1 MRKIILVYLVLNHYQ
16 RGIMKKALL
25 SAVLLLVSLSSFGE
39 VQTSSLEINSIEVES
54 TKLQDDTIE
63 KEYSNSYQQN
73 DSSELQDDQEE
84 NFNLYNEI
92 RTLVVNKV

>member
-54 TKLQDDTIE
+54 TKLQDDQIE
-63 KEYSNSYQQN
+63 KEYSNSNQQN

>member
-16 RGIMKKALL
+16 RGIMKKAFL

-39 VQTSSLEINSIEVES
+39 VQTSSLEINSIEVET
-54 TKLQDDTIE
+54 TKLQDDQIE
-63 KEYSNSYQQN
+63 KEYSNSNQQN

>member
-16 RGIMKKALL
+16 RGIMKKTLL
-25 SAVLLLVSLSSFGE
+25 SAVLLLISLSSFGE

-54 TKLQDDTIE
+54 TKLQDDQIE
-63 KEYSNSYQQN
+63 KEYSNSNQQN

>member
-16 RGIMKKALL
+16 RGIMKKAFL

>member
-1 MRKIILVYLVLNHYQ
+1 
-16 RGIMKKALL
+16 MKKALL

-39 VQTSSLEINSIEVES
+39 VQTSSLEINSIEVET
-54 TKLQDDTIE
+54 TKLQDDQIE
-63 KEYSNSYQQN
+63 KEYSNSNQQN

>member
-1 MRKIILVYLVLNHYQ
+1 
-16 RGIMKKALL
+16 MKKALL

-54 TKLQDDTIE
+54 TKLQDDQIE